1 MTAACAVSSP
11 DAHAGEVPVAYV
23 TLAPGVTAAEEEL
36 LAWAA
41 GRVPE
46 RAAAPKAVT
55 VLDALPVTDI
65 GKPYKLPLR
74 ADATRRVISEA
85 LAGFEAVDVDAVVED
100 GTIVVTVTVPSEV
113 DESAVKDLLGRYA
126 ISCRFQS

>member
-1 MTAACAVSSP
+1 
-11 DAHAGEVPVAYV
+11 
-23 TLAPGVTAAEEEL
+23 
-36 LAWAA
+36 
-41 GRVPE
+41 
-46 RAAAPKAVT
+46 
-55 VLDALPVTDI
+55 VTDI

-85 LAGFEAVDVDAVVED
+85 LAGFEAVDVDAAVED
-100 GTIVVTVTVPSEV
+100 GTVVVTVTAPSEV